1 VASWPVG
8 SVYLVP
14 VALSVRSADEPTLRL
29 FDAAL
34 VAWMTLWLV
43 LGIATGVTL
52 WQASE
57 VGDTLSRT
65 GSAIGSAGTAL
76 ADLADLPLVGERPAE
91 LGREASA
98 TGADITARGP
108 EVKAEL
114 RRLAV
119 LLTIA
124 IALIPTT
131 PVLGLYVP
139 LRVARRREVRDLRRS
154 LQAAARTGRRDA
166 DLDAYLAG
174 RAVHALP
181 YADVRRVLDA
191 PGPADP
197 RSRDQLLADAE
208 LARLGIRRPRG

>member
-1 VASWPVG
+1 VASWAVRC
-8 SVYLVP
+8 VYLVP

-43 LGIATGVTL
+43 IGVATGVTL
-52 WQASE
+52 WQAAD
-57 VGDTLSRT
+57 VGDTLGRAGT
-65 GSAIGSAGTAL
+65 AIGSAGTAL
-76 ADLADLPLVGERPAE
+76 TDLADIPLVGERPAE
-91 LGREASA
+91 LGAEASA

-139 LRVARRREVRDLRRS
+139 LRLARRREVRDLRRS
-154 LQAAARTGRRDA
+154 VQATARGSARDP
-166 DLDAYLAG
+166 DLDAYLAH
-174 RAVHALP
+174 RAVRALP

-191 PGPADP
+191 AGPTDP